1 MLRLRTTTS
10 LGLLAL
16 LVGVAGTGWLSS
28 LTDHW
33 REPSDRVAM
42 VGRMHAAS
50 RTAPSVRRLH
60 GPVTVVPPRRAW
72 RHAATSDSA
81 LRAAAPTPLTALQP
95 LTTPDDTSQSW
106 DQLRGHLDG
115 QVVVRVQ
122 IDGAGQVQDAS
133 VITSSGDPI
142 LDQHA
147 LRSVRGWRFV
157 VPADH
162 PDGTSGELPMRF
174 SSQGHGPGAWTIE
187 TERAR
192 QSGFE
197 SGFSII

>member
-10 LGLLAL
+10 LSLLGL
-16 LVGVAGTGWLSS
+16 LVGIAGTGWLSG

-42 VGRMHAAS
+42 VKRMHATS

-60 GPVTVVPPRRAW
+60 GPVTVVPPRRGW
-72 RHAATSDSA
+72 RPTSTRDSDVH
-81 LRAAAPTPLTALQP
+81 AAAPTPLTALQP

-115 QVVVRVQ
+115 QVRVRVQ
-122 IDGAGQVQDAS
+122 IDGAGLVQGAS
-133 VITSSGDPI
+133 VIASSGDPV

-147 LRSVRGWRFV
+147 LRSVRGWRFA

-162 PDGTSGELPMRF
+162 PDGVSGELSMRF
-174 SSQGHGPGAWTIE
+174 SSQGHGLGML
-187 TERAR
+187 
-192 QSGFE
+192 
-197 SGFSII
+197 